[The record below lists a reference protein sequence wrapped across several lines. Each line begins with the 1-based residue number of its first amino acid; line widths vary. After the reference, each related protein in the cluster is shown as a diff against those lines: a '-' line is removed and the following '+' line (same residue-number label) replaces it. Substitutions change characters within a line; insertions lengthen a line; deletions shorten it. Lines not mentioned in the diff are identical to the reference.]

1 MIINSDNIT
10 ALKNYPDNYFDS
22 VVTDPPYGLSFMGK
36 KWDYDVPTIDLWK
49 ECFRVLKPGG
59 HLLAFAGTR
68 TQHRMAVRIEDAGF
82 EIRDMI
88 AWVYGSGFPKS
99 HNIGKAIDKIEGNER
114 EDLGKHPT
122 INGTGKKWRK
132 NGSEIE
138 YVKISPNLTKGNSE
152 WEGWGTALKP
162 ALEPITVARK
172 PLSEK
177 SVADNVLKWGT
188 GGINIDGCRIGFRDE
203 ADYKESTQKNQHQDF
218 GTKPMVNNNT
228 YGDWSMVQPKN
239 YEPEGRFPANIILT
253 HHPECE
259 CKGLKKVKGQ
269 IDKPTNRT
277 KFEGTWN
284 EGNTGLRNN
293 TNLSKEGYADENG
306 QETIEDWNCHPDC
319 PIKILDEQSGTL
331 NKQGVSKSDN
341 KSGWQNQYVG
351 GNEVKAV
358 ERKLYLD
365 TGGASRFFY
374 CAKASKSERN
384 KGLEGFEEKFSPTM
398 GDGIGLKEH
407 NEENATKKA
416 NFHPTVKPLKLM
428 QYLVR
433 LVTPPNGIVLDPF
446 CGSGTT
452 GIACKLEGFEFVGME
467 QDAEYSKIAEAR
479 IESTKKD
486 LTLF

>member
-22 VVTDPPYGLSFMGK
+22 IVTDPPYGLSFMGK

-99 HNIGKAIDKIEGNER
+99 HNIGKALNNPDM
-114 EDLGKHPT
+114 
-122 INGTGKKWRK
+122 
-132 NGSEIE
+132 
-138 YVKISPNLTKGNSE
+138 
-152 WEGWGTALKP
+152 EGWGTALKP

-188 GGINIDGCRIGFRDE
+188 GGINIDGCRIGFKDE

-239 YEPEGRFPANIILT
+239 YKPEGRFPANIIL
-253 HHPECE
+253 
-259 CKGLKKVKGQ
+259 
-269 IDKPTNRT
+269 
-277 KFEGTWN
+277 
-284 EGNTGLRNN
+284 
-293 TNLSKEGYADENG
+293 DEEAG
-306 QETIEDWNCHPDC
+306 
-319 PIKILDEQSGTL
+319 KIMDEQSG
-331 NKQGVSKSDN
+331 VSKSTGGSGDKSMGGLGVNGKYGKYALNVDAAN
-341 KSGWQNQYVG
+341 KG
-351 GNEVKAV
+351 G
-358 ERKLYLD
+358 LGD

-384 KGLEGFEEKFSPTM
+384 KGLDEFEEKNMPYGSGGGAMPS
-398 GDGIGLKEH
+398 G
-407 NEENATKKA
+407 NENTVKTKNK
-416 NFHPTVKPLKLM
+416 NFHPTVKPVKLM

-433 LVTPPNGIVLDPF
+433 LVTPPKGIVLDPF

-452 GIACKLEGFEFVGME
+452 GIACKLEGFEFVGIE